1 MNLTKCKSIYF
12 NDTCTWN
19 DLYFCTFVPP
29 NEWIMEKDYFS
40 HILPNGLR
48 IVHLPSASPVSYCG
62 FAVNAGTRDEEM
74 DEFGLAHFVEHMIF
88 KGTEKRKSWHI
99 LNRMENVGFH
109 IGTPYVRMDTSIPLS
124 AAQLARDMDA
134 IGGQVNAYT
143 TKEETFVYSIFME
156 EHFRRA
162 FELLSDLVFHSQFPE
177 QEIEKE
183 VDVILDEI
191 NSYED
196 SPSELIFDE
205 FENLLFDGH
214 ALGHNILGD
223 EQSLLGFG
231 SESGKSFMRRFYAPE
246 NMVFFSMGR
255 IPFKKIVQMAESTLS
270 DIAFPMAARNRT
282 APGELLP
289 VSRQIHKDTHQAHVL
304 IGGRAYSMHDEKRL
318 PLFLLNNLLG
328 GPGMNNRLNVSL
340 REKNG
345 LVYNVES
352 NVTSYT
358 DTGLAS
364 IYFGTDPKNKEK
376 AIRLVYKELAKLREV
391 KLTATQLAAAKK
403 QVIGQLGVSGDNREG
418 LFLGLGKSFLHYNRY
433 DTLPEVFAKV
443 EKLTAG
449 EIREVAN
456 EIFAPE
462 RLFSLIYQ

>member
-1 MNLTKCKSIYF
+1 MILYGVMNLTKCKSIYF

-99 LNRMENVGFH
+99 LNRMENVG
-109 IGTPYVRMDTSIPLS
+109 GEL
-124 AAQLARDMDA
+124 
-134 IGGQVNAYT
+134 NAYT

-403 QVIGQLGVSGDNREG
+403 QVIGQLGVSGDNRDG

>member
-1 MNLTKCKSIYF
+1 MDEIASFIIAFKMILYGVMNLTKCKSIYF

-99 LNRMENVGFH
+99 LNRMENVG
-109 IGTPYVRMDTSIPLS
+109 GEL
-124 AAQLARDMDA
+124 
-134 IGGQVNAYT
+134 NAYT

-462 RLFSLIYQ
+462 RLFSLIFQ

>member
-1 MNLTKCKSIYF
+1 MDEIASFIIAFKMILYGVMNLTKCKSIYF

-99 LNRMENVGFH
+99 LNRMENVG
-109 IGTPYVRMDTSIPLS
+109 
-124 AAQLARDMDA
+124 
-134 IGGQVNAYT
+134 GGLNAYT

>member
-1 MNLTKCKSIYF
+1 MDEIASFIIAFKMILYGVMNLTKCKSIYF

-99 LNRMENVGFH
+99 LNRMENVG
-109 IGTPYVRMDTSIPLS
+109 GEL
-124 AAQLARDMDA
+124 
-134 IGGQVNAYT
+134 NAYT

-391 KLTATQLAAAKK
+391 KLTAPQLAAAKK